1 MKDLFKE
8 DFQPMLLKEI
18 DKPFNS
24 KEYIYELK
32 LDGERALIF
41 VNEDSIVVKTR
52 NKKNVT
58 NKFPELESIKKIVNK
73 DVIFDGEIVA
83 FFDGRP
89 NFSEL
94 AKRAHLKEQSKIKYQ
109 SQIKPVTFV
118 CFDILY
124 ENKNLIELP
133 LEKRKEILNKYKDTD
148 VFVKNKYIKEYG
160 KELFREIRKLNL
172 EGVIAKKIDSPYL
185 INERSSNWLKIKN
198 LKREEFYI
206 IGYKEKESNYV
217 ISVYL
222 AEENNKSLVFVG
234 KASLAKKSS
243 LYQKIINAKHIEK
256 IQVLGINEK
265 FIYIKPTI
273 KCFVSYLERT
283 PNNHL
288 RQPIIK

>member
-1 MKDLFKE
+1 MRDLFKE
-8 DFQPMLLKEI
+8 DFQPMLLREI

-24 KEYIYELK
+24 KDYIYELK

-41 VNEDSIVVKTR
+41 VNKNSIVVKTR
-52 NKKNVT
+52 NKKDVT
-58 NKFPELESIKKIVNK
+58 NKFPELESIKKIVSKN
-73 DVIFDGEIVA
+73 VIFDGEIVA
-83 FFDGRP
+83 FLEGRP

-94 AKRAHLKEQSKIKYQ
+94 AKRAHLKEQSKIKYL

-133 LEKRKEILNKYKDTD
+133 LEKRKEVLNKYKDTD

-172 EGVIAKKIDSPYL
+172 EGVIAKKLNSPYL

-198 LKREEFYI
+198 LKREKFYI

-217 ISVYL
+217 VSVYL
-222 AEENNKSLVFVG
+222 AEEDNESLVFVG

-243 LYQKIINAKHIEK
+243 LYQKIINAQHIEK
-256 IQVLGINEK
+256 RQVLGINEK
-265 FIYIKPTI
+265 FTYIKPTI